1 MTLDEAIDQMMT
13 CATAH
18 VCPREEA
25 CFEVVKW
32 ARERRKEEWTAE
44 VSRRAEDAADLRD
57 EVAYYAPHFPPVIDW
72 KLARPD
78 WSAA

>member
-1 MTLDEAIDQMMT
+1 MTLDEAMDQMMT

-32 ARERRKEEWTAE
+32 ARERRADELTAE
-44 VSRRAEDAADLRD
+44 ASLRAEEDAEIID
-57 EVAYYAPHFPPVIDW
+57 EISHYAPHFPPVIDW
-72 KLARPD
+72 ELARPD